1 MLAVRFAAVCRR
13 LLCTGDT
20 KQAKAEAKGSAGEI
34 LKTVVEVEI
43 ESKMADVGSDV
54 IRINKRSGKK

>member
-20 KQAKAEAKGSAGEI
+20 KQAKAEAKGRGNLENF
-34 LKTVVEVEI
+34 VVEVEI

-54 IRINKRSGKK
+54 IRINKGSGKK